1 MLGKLFALARAKCSR
16 FREAQCYTR
25 GDLSHWWKEANQEA
39 DLDRPE
45 WQPVPLELP
54 LDDPY
59 RRPPAPAGG
68 TENPDP
74 DADAPRGRVI
84 VIDLA

>member
-1 MLGKLFALARAKCSR
+1 LKPVWKAAVD
-16 FREAQCYTR
+16 EA
-25 GDLSHWWKEANQEA
+25 EM
-39 DLDRPE
+39 DRE

-68 TENPDP
+68 VEVPEP
-74 DADAPRGRVI
+74 DADAPRRVI